1 MCCLGASGKVKEF
14 VLRWISSIHE
24 VVAGPPGWWWVVS
37 GGWCVTQGHHLLS
50 DNAEFSCAAMPPLGI
65 AVPVTA
71 LVIAEIGLVG
81 VNST

>member
-1 MCCLGASGKVKEF
+1 MLG
-14 VLRWISSIHE
+14 WISSIHG
-24 VVAGPPGWWWVVS
+24 VGAGPLGQWWGVS
-37 GGWCVTQGHHLLS
+37 GGWCVAQGRNLLS
-50 DNAEFSCAAMPPLGI
+50 DNAEFSCVAMPPFGI